1 MLIKICFI
9 EIVDRLGAGV
19 LHQYDREGHTPLH
32 WASLGG
38 HSHVVRFFIECRA
51 PIDMPAR
58 NELGSQPIHWAASG
72 GHVPV
77 VDLLLEAGA
86 SIDATDNKELF
97 MTHRFC
103 ILESMT
109 HKPIIRAVH
118 R

>member
-1 MLIKICFI
+1 M
-9 EIVDRLGAGV
+9 

-32 WASLGG
+32 WAALGG

-51 PIDMPAR
+51 PVEMPAR

-86 SIDATDNKELF
+86 SIDAVDNKERKKCERNL
-97 MTHRFC
+97 
-103 ILESMT
+103 
-109 HKPIIRAVH
+109 
-118 R
+118 